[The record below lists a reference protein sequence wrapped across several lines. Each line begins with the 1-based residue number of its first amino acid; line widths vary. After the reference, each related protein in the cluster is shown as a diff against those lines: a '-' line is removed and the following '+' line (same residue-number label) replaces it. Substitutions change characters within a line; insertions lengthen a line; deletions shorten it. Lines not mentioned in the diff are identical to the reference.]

1 MDHVEKIYTPCVI
14 LTATVAVKD
23 ASFTLRTD
31 TTTRLNDYKQA
42 YLKWIE
48 NPSVKSLVLVENSGF
63 DLEMFQKIA
72 DSVPDKKIELLSFT
86 CPPFDGRLGKGYGE
100 SFCLQYASEHS
111 ALLKA
116 SPYYLKATG
125 RYYLRNA
132 HSLLNFIAENPEVD
146 VVCNLTKNLT
156 WADSRAFGGKTK
168 FLEQY
173 LYPLR
178 ESIDDSAHVYLEHVL
193 ARAIHM
199 QIGNLGRWELPPE
212 LPDIEGVSAT
222 IDISYRVN
230 PLRALA
236 RRKLYQLKRRLLA
249 AHSYP

>member
-1 MDHVEKIYTPCVI
+1 
-14 LTATVAVKD
+14 LTATVAVRD

-31 TTTRLNDYKQA
+31 TTTRLNDYNQA
-42 YLKWIE
+42 FLKWVQ
-48 NPSVKSLVLVENSGF
+48 NPYVKSLVLVENSGF
-63 DLEMFQKIA
+63 DLATFRKIA
-72 DSVPDKKIELLSFT
+72 DNFPDKKIELLSFT

-100 SFCLQYASEHS
+100 IYCLQYASQHS
-111 ALLKA
+111 KLLSG

-132 HSLLNFIAENPEVD
+132 HSFLRFIAQNPDVD

-178 ESIDDSAHVYLEHVL
+178 ESINDSAHVYLEHIL

-199 QIGNLGRWELPPE
+199 QIGNCGRWELPPD
-212 LPDIEGVSAT
+212 LPNIEGISAT
-222 IDISYRVN
+222 INISYRVN
-230 PLRALA
+230 PFRALV
-236 RRKLYQLKRRLLA
+236 RRQLYKLKRRLLA
-249 AHSYP
+249 AHSHP